1 MSSGGQNSSSLTGP
15 TTMRIRDAAD
25 VTAQYRLQGVYQ
37 AFNSNTPNAL
47 RNRTQTGYN
56 NYLQFLE
63 GTKECVSGCSN
74 KAFPSNLVLSF
85 KN

>member
-1 MSSGGQNSSSLTGP
+1 
-15 TTMRIRDAAD
+15 MRIRDSAD
-25 VTAQYRLQGVYQ
+25 VVAQTRLKGVYQ

-63 GTKECVSGCSN
+63 GYKECVSGCSN
-74 KAFPSNLVLSF
+74 TSFPVNLPLSF

>member
-1 MSSGGQNSSSLTGP
+1 MSAGGQNSSTFTGP
-15 TTMRIRDAAD
+15 NTMRIRDAAD
-25 VTAQYRLQGVYQ
+25 VTGQTRLKGVYQ
-37 AFNSNTPNAL
+37 TFNSTTPNAL

-63 GTKECVSGCSN
+63 GTKECVSGCAT

>member
-1 MSSGGQNSSSLTGP
+1 
-15 TTMRIRDAAD
+15 MRMRDAAD
-25 VTAQYRLQGVYQ
+25 VVAQARLQGVYQ
-37 AFNSNTPNAL
+37 TFNSNTPNAL

-63 GTKECVSGCSN
+63 GSKECVAGCTTKS
-74 KAFPSNLVLSF
+74 FPSNLVLSF